1 MEILN
6 VAGGAFRWHK
16 SQTCAMWGTFQ
27 KLIKNKKDRNLDIV
41 ISKDGKVVRIN
52 PNDLIL

>member
-1 MEILN
+1 MNNKSSDIREKILK
-6 VAGGAFRWHK
+6 GLDL
-16 SQTCAMWGTFQ
+16 TFQ